1 MDKFFVYIKVK
12 PFIKQWLIFHYGEPV
27 SFPSHSAENATIRR
41 FLTIRPADKLPL
53 AKADDEIAICIPDSK
68 QKPVITYNY
77 LGKYAKSAVVEC
89 IEDTFKLQMWK
100 DLNDLHDCGC
110 SVLKAIQAWCENNGI
125 SIDYDYT
132 IKMRYQ
138 RMRTAYL
145 KRELIYETKQEI
157 MMILLKILMD
167 NNLLFVRTR
176 VARLQPNINVTF

>member
-1 MDKFFVYIKVK
+1 MDKFLVYIKVK
-12 PFIKQWLIFHYGEPV
+12 PFIRQWLTYHYGEPV
-27 SFPSHSAENATIRR
+27 AFPSHSAENATIRR
-41 FLTIRPADKLPL
+41 FLTIRPKDKLPA

-77 LGKYAKSAVVEC
+77 LGKYAKSALVEC
-89 IEDTFKLQMWK
+89 IEDTFRLQMWK

-138 RMRTAYL
+138 RMRASYL
-145 KRELIYETKQEI
+145 KKVLTYETRQEI
-157 MMILLKILMD
+157 MMIFGKFLWTIT
-167 NNLLFVRTR
+167 LFFLP
-176 VARLQPNINVTF
+176 AY